1 MSERWMRIGRML
13 KLRYRYYLLFQSKL
27 HIAKRRVRHPLK
39 LGESKKKKK
48 KRNIRKRVPTD
59 PRRKDYRIEANR
71 PKDSFNEERKKKK
84 NYAFCIVLPFTLPRL
99 FDVLEF
105 CILRH
110 PFLVEHREWND
121 EKARM
126 TQAKETRF
134 RTSSSFLSRLRFDR
148 GELETIDELEI

>member
-84 NYAFCIVLPFTLPRL
+84 KIML
-99 FDVLEF
+99 FV
-105 CILRH
+105 
-110 PFLVEHREWND
+110 
-121 EKARM
+121 
-126 TQAKETRF
+126 
-134 RTSSSFLSRLRFDR
+134 SFSRLPYHACSMSSNSASSAILFSSNIEN
-148 GELETIDELEI
+148 GTMKKQG

>member
-48 KRNIRKRVPTD
+48 RNIRKRVPTD

-84 NYAFCIVLPFTLPRL
+84 KLCFLYRSPVYLTTPVRCPR
-99 FDVLEF
+99 
-105 CILRH
+105 ILH
-110 PFLVEHREWND
+110 PPPSFSR
-121 EKARM
+121 
-126 TQAKETRF
+126 
-134 RTSSSFLSRLRFDR
+134 RTSRMERWKSKDDTSKGDAISNVIVVSFAIKIR
-148 GELETIDELEI
+148 